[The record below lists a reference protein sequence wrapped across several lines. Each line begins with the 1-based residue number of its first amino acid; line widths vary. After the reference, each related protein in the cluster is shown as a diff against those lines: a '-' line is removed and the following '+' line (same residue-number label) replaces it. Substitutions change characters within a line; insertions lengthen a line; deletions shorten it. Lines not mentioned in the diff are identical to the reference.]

1 MDVNKKFMVVE
12 FSDGLQ
18 IVPEVWL
25 NITKKTCIWPSHF
38 KTQLRINKAIIT
50 KEMPKE
56 QYEGMWEELPIKRIF
71 GSAGE
76 LISSR

>member
-1 MDVNKKFMVVE
+1 MDANKKFMIVE

-25 NITKKTCIWPSHF
+25 NTTKKTCIWLSHF
-38 KTQLRINKAIIT
+38 KTQLRINKAIVT

-56 QYEGMWEELPIKRIF
+56 QCDWKELPIKRIF
-71 GSAGE
+71 GSASE
-76 LISSR
+76 LINSR